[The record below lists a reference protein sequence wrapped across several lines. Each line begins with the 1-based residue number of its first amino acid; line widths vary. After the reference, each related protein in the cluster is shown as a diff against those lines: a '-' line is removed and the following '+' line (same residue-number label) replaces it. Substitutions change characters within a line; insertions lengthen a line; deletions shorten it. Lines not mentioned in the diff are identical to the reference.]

1 MDRQKSDSF
10 RRQTKA
16 QSNKKRNTLA
26 NKVGW
31 LEFKNFVY
39 TAEKKDHKWSD
50 CKTVTKA
57 EDRKKILSE
66 KMLF

>member
-1 MDRQKSDSF
+1 MVEIQK
-10 RRQTKA
+10 
-16 QSNKKRNTLA
+16 L
-26 NKVGW
+26 
-31 LEFKNFVY
+31 VY